1 MKSTQINNDQYL
13 IQRTHN
19 PLVRS
24 STLRGGTIRSDG
36 GCQTPHF
43 VLGFTCAQST
53 LPHFFPTPDGLD
65 AVVYA
70 TLS

>member
-24 STLRGGTIRSDG
+24 STLRGGTNKIN
-36 GCQTPHF
+36 
-43 VLGFTCAQST
+43 
-53 LPHFFPTPDGLD
+53 GLKHYE
-65 AVVYA
+65 AELFSAFLFCVPVPRPR
-70 TLS
+70 L